1 MIYKPWFE
9 AIQFFRRRTVL
20 SMILAYFPR
29 KSARIRTRTSSSSQR
44 MRLKPGKLFDF
55 PVSVECSNS
64 KRHFVRGWVKRFS
77 WLAYS
82 KFHDGAFCLPCVL
95 FGVQSGR
102 NSNNLDKM
110 YKTPLTLCTSAMS
123 RFTKNASRKCEMY
136 NLSLIVM
143 DNFLQNMTRESVP
156 IDQQISNC
164 LQQ

>member
-1 MIYKPWFE
+1 
-9 AIQFFRRRTVL
+9 
-20 SMILAYFPR
+20 
-29 KSARIRTRTSSSSQR
+29 

-110 YKTPLTLCTSAMS
+110 YKTPLILCMSAMS

-156 IDQQISNC
+156 VDQQISNC

>member
-1 MIYKPWFE
+1 
-9 AIQFFRRRTVL
+9 
-20 SMILAYFPR
+20 
-29 KSARIRTRTSSSSQR
+29 

-136 NLSLIVM
+136 NFSLIVM

-156 IDQQISNC
+156 IDQHISNF